1 MSRRL
6 LPYGERGLLLECED
20 LTETVGVLRAL
31 QGLDLDEV
39 TEIVPGART
48 IFLGSTQPL
57 SPRRQRELLDLEPV
71 LLAGGS
77 ATEVEIA
84 VRYDGADLTD
94 VAQLVELTA
103 DEVIAAHTGQAWTVG
118 FCGFAPGFGYLHGEN
133 AILQVPRRA
142 HPRTSVPAG
151 AVGLADVW
159 SGIYP
164 RSGPGGWQLIGHT
177 TRSLWDLN
185 RTPPALL
192 QPGTVVRFVA
202 DGG

>member
-6 LPYGERGLLLECED
+6 LPYGEGGLLLECED
-20 LTETVGVLRAL
+20 LTETIGVLRAL
-31 QGLDLDEV
+31 QRLDVDDV

-48 IFLGSTQPL
+48 IFLRSVQTL
-57 SPRRQRELLDLEPV
+57 SRQRQRELLDLEPV
-71 LLAGGS
+71 TSVGTEE
-77 ATEVEIA
+77 TEVVID
-84 VRYDGADLTD
+84 VQYDGADLTE
-94 VAQLVELTA
+94 VAELLELTT
-103 DEVIAAHTGQAWTVG
+103 DEVVAAHTGQAWTVG

-133 AILQVPRRA
+133 ATLRVPRRA

-164 RSGPGGWQLIGHT
+164 RRGPGGWQLIGNT
-177 TRSLWDLN
+177 TRSLWDLD